1 MYSLKDL
8 FTSNLK
14 ISLMMYTRY
23 NSTCAEPLF
32 GSNNSLNAR
41 FNLSKKTVW
50 IIHGYRPLGSTPVWL
65 PMFTEAFLKQEDVN
79 LIVVDW
85 NHGAATFL
93 YRRAVK
99 NTRKVAASLSVAI
112 QNLLNHGA
120 SLDNF
125 HFVGMSLGAH
135 ISGFVGKLFHG
146 QLGRITG
153 LDPAGPNFSRKPSDS
168 RLDYTDA
175 KFVDV
180 IHTDSNGLG
189 IVEPLGHID
198 FYPNGGKQQPGCP
211 TNLFSGVNYIK
222 CDHQRAV
229 YLFLASF
236 ETNCNFVSFPCTS
249 YEDYKNGLCV
259 DCGNLPID
267 SCPRLGNQAKPWWK
281 EGLKEKMEGW
291 PFRTIAFLDTS
302 SKNPFCAY
310 YFSLSVVPYN
320 KTMKDGSISFSVLSQ
335 HDQFSYPKLYEK
347 SKPFDNLKEFKI
359 LAQFK
364 IDVVN
369 ISCIYITYMPS
380 SDSYCSTCQYK
391 FQSLMLK
398 SLTNPER
405 VRDTDTALSS
415 SSGLEDAMVLGS
427 TIGHSDQHDSGSVMS
442 ISSQHGHRWLLR
454 TRTSSWPSV
463 VTGAKGIN
471 RDLTVPGPDMD
482 SGSSSGPDVTV
493 ASGGKQTTQSVY
505 LSLTHLL

>member
-1 MYSLKDL
+1 MRIYIFLCLMGWIRFGYLNLPSKGNGRYKNLETNRKCLEFSKLNAMYSLKDL
-8 FTSNLK
+8 FTGSLK

-41 FNLSKKTVW
+41 FDLSKKTVW
-50 IIHGYRPLGSTPVWL
+50 IIHGFRPLGSTPVWL
-65 PMFTEAFLKQEDVN
+65 SMFTEAFLKQEDVN

-85 NHGAATFL
+85 NHGATTFL
-93 YRRAVK
+93 YRRAVT
-99 NTRKVAASLSVAI
+99 NTRKVAASLSVSI

-125 HFVGMSLGAH
+125 HFIGMSLGAH

-153 LDPAGPNFSRKPSDS
+153 LDPAGPNFSRKPADS

-180 IHTDSNGLG
+180 IHTDTNGLG

-236 ETNCNFVSFPCTS
+236 ETNCSFVSFPCSS
-249 YEDYKNGLCV
+249 YEDYKNGLCL
-259 DCGNLPID
+259 DCGTLPKD
-267 SCPRLGNQAKPWWK
+267 SCPRLGNKARPWWK
-281 EGLKEKMEGW
+281 EGLKKKTEGW
-291 PFRTIAFLDTS
+291 PFRTLAFLDTS

-310 YFSLSVVPYN
+310 YFSLSIVPYN
-320 KTMKDGSISFSVLSQ
+320 KTVKDGSISFSVLSK
-335 HDQFSYPKLYEK
+335 HDQFSYPRLYET
-347 SKPFDNLKEFKI
+347 SKPFDDLKEFKI
-359 LAQFK
+359 LALFK
-364 IDVVN
+364 IDIVN

-380 SDSYCSTCQYK
+380 SGSYCSTCQYK

-405 VRDTDTALSS
+405 PPACKYDFVLTERKITELRPDTCK
-415 SSGLEDAMVLGS
+415 V
-427 TIGHSDQHDSGSVMS
+427 
-442 ISSQHGHRWLLR
+442 
-454 TRTSSWPSV
+454 
-463 VTGAKGIN
+463 
-471 RDLTVPGPDMD
+471 
-482 SGSSSGPDVTV
+482 
-493 ASGGKQTTQSVY
+493 
-505 LSLTHLL
+505 